1 MAKKKGRPK
10 VTLSSASV
18 KTLERLLAR
27 RKREIASL
35 EKRRATL
42 LARLAEVERKLA
54 ALQGVPSAAGA
65 KPVGRARKVK
75 KVKKVVRRRK
85 RRGASLAT
93 VIRQVLDAASGPLKA
108 ADITEKVLA
117 AGYRTK
123 AKNFRQIVLSTL
135 SRHPDAARVGTGV
148 YVLKG
153 REESAAA
160 AKESNSAG
168 GTGKAKSTGKKRKGK
183 KVKRSKKKK
192 ATS

>member
-1 MAKKKGRPK
+1 M
-10 VTLSSASV
+10 
-18 KTLERLLAR
+18 
-27 RKREIASL
+27 
-35 EKRRATL
+35 
-42 LARLAEVERKLA
+42 
-54 ALQGVPSAAGA
+54 
-65 KPVGRARKVK
+65 
-75 KVKKVVRRRK
+75 
-85 RRGASLAT
+85 
-93 VIRQVLDAASGPLKA
+93 VLDAASGPLKA

-168 GTGKAKSTGKKRKGK
+168 GTGKAKSTGKKRKGR
-183 KVKRSKKKK
+183 KVKRSKKK